1 MGNFLKDLQ
10 RSLDGGEFNSEAANV
25 INNVYKQSMGIDSSE
40 GDDVIKKYNEIM
52 DERAVN
58 APKPTKEEIEEAKKK
73 YDEYLIKLKD
83 GELKS
88 KAMNNLMN
96 KYFNALELFD
106 VINENIG
113 KAYLSLEDVDVEY
126 NAFSEKYPEL
136 TEHFNEIREKTHKII
151 EIYKEFIMKYKEF
164 VDATTKEVVDA
175 TTKEVVDTTTIETI
189 L

>member
-10 RSLDGGEFNSEAANV
+10 RSLDSGEFNSEAANV
-25 INNVYKQSMGIDSSE
+25 INNVYKQSMEIDSSE
-40 GDDVIKKYNEIM
+40 GGDVLEKYNKIM

-58 APKPTKEEIEEAKKK
+58 TPKPTKEEIEEAKKK

-106 VINENIG
+106 VINENIS

-136 TEHFNEIREKTHKII
+136 TEHFNEIREKNHKII
-151 EIYKEFIMKYKEF
+151 EIYKEFIIKYKEF
-164 VDATTKEVVDA
+164 VDVTTKEVVN
-175 TTKEVVDTTTIETI
+175 VTTIETI